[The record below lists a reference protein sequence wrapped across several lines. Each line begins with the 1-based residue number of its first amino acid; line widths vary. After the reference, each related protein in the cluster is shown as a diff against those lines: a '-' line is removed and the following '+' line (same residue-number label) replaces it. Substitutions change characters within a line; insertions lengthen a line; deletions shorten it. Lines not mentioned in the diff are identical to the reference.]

1 MTAEHPTSLLG
12 SAPRRIHIHDVSMRD
27 GLQIEPIFVPT
38 EEKIAMLNALSRTGV
53 SKIEATSFTSPK
65 AIPALRDAELVMKG
79 IERTPG
85 VKYVCLA
92 PNMRGAERALECG
105 VDEINLV
112 MSASETHN
120 LANIRMT
127 REQSTKVLG
136 QIIDAMSGQVDVN
149 ISISTAFGCP
159 MEGDVPAEEVLRL
172 RSEAHTS

>member
-1 MTAEHPTSLLG
+1 
-12 SAPRRIHIHDVSMRD
+12 
-27 GLQIEPIFVPT
+27 
-38 EEKIAMLNALSRTGV
+38 
-53 SKIEATSFTSPK
+53 
-65 AIPALRDAELVMKG
+65 
-79 IERTPG
+79 
-85 VKYVCLA
+85 
-92 PNMRGAERALECG
+92 MRGAERALECG
-105 VDEINLV
+105 VDEINLF

-172 RSEAHTS
+172 GDFFAERGAQGITICDTTGMANPAQVEALCQGLIQRWSNLELTLHFHNTRGMGLVNVITGLAAAIDRYDSKSEERRVGEESVSTCISRWARD

>member
-1 MTAEHPTSLLG
+1 
-12 SAPRRIHIHDVSMRD
+12 
-27 GLQIEPIFVPT
+27 
-38 EEKIAMLNALSRTGV
+38 
-53 SKIEATSFTSPK
+53 
-65 AIPALRDAELVMKG
+65 MKG

-120 LANIRMT
+120 LDNIRMT

-149 ISISTAFGCP
+149 ISISS
-159 MEGDVPAEEVLRL
+159 AESSVGKECVSSGRFRWLPD
-172 RSEAHTS
+172 H

>member
-1 MTAEHPTSLLG
+1 
-12 SAPRRIHIHDVSMRD
+12 
-27 GLQIEPIFVPT
+27 
-38 EEKIAMLNALSRTGV
+38 
-53 SKIEATSFTSPK
+53 
-65 AIPALRDAELVMKG
+65 MKG

-172 RSEAHTS
+172 GDCFAERGAQGITICDTTGLELGRADVGTPVTNDQ